1 MRRRL
6 SVRDAGDKGRGVFAP
21 AAITKGDAVLSF
33 RGRERWIWDIPEEL
47 WEYAFQV
54 DYDRYIV
61 SRRGSHGGFLNHSC
75 EPNSGVLG
83 RTSIVA
89 LRDIPKGEE
98 ITIDYS
104 TNVGWDGFAMECRC
118 GELNCRR
125 VIKSYKYLI
134 DKNKRSYGKHVSP
147 YLLESRKI
155 GRRAKWPIDVD

>member
-6 SVRDAGDKGRGVFAP
+6 SISDAGGKGRGLFATSR
-21 AAITKGDAVLSF
+21 ITKDDAILSF
-33 RGRERWIWDIPEEL
+33 RGRERWIWGIPEEL
-47 WEYAFQV
+47 WEYSFQV

-61 SRRGSHGGFLNHSC
+61 PRKGSHGWFLNHSC
-75 EPNSGVLG
+75 EPNSGILG

-89 LRDIPKGEE
+89 LSDIAKGEE
-98 ITIDYS
+98 MTIDYS

-118 GELNCRR
+118 GERNCRR
-125 VIKSYKYLI
+125 VIKSYRYLT

-155 GRRAKWPIDVD
+155 GRRAKRPIDGN